1 MTQYA
6 FFFDQSR
13 CTNCHACAIACKDW
27 NHPENRIESSPVKL
41 LRMMQWEKGA
51 FPNTEMHT
59 LFATCYH
66 CEKPVCVEECPNG
79 ALFKEDEF
87 GAVLLDEDKCKG
99 ARQCWIACPYGAP
112 QYEDNAV
119 GTPMQKCNMCYDK
132 LVAGEL
138 PVCVASCP
146 QRALD
151 FGPLDEMKSRYGDLQ
166 ALPDMPSADIVHP
179 AVVFKPRT
187 AKQKHVPYDEARVI
201 ELMSERADTGFPS
214 LYEDASEV
222 TELWDGLV
230 GYDKL
235 VMKAASVEEN
245 LARSKNEDG

>member
-1 MTQYA
+1 MTQYG

-13 CTNCHACAIACKDW
+13 CTNCHACVIACKDW
-27 NHPENRIESSPVKL
+27 NYGEEIKSSYVKW
-41 LRMMQWEKGA
+41 LRMMQWEKGVY
-51 FPNTEMHT
+51 PNVEMHT

-66 CEKPVCVEECPNG
+66 CEDPVCVDVCPNN
-79 ALFKEDEF
+79 ALLKEDQF

-99 ARQCWIACPYGAP
+99 SRECWIACPYGAP
-112 QYEDNAV
+112 QYEDNAP
-119 GTPMQKCNMCYDK
+119 GTPMSKCTMCYDK
-132 LVAGEL
+132 LLEGEL

-151 FGPLDEMKSRYGDLQ
+151 FGPLDELKERYGEIQ
-166 ALPDMPSADIVHP
+166 ALEDMPSPNVVKP
-179 AVVFKPRT
+179 AIVFKPRT
-187 AKQKHVPYDEARVI
+187 KKQQHVVYDAQKVI
-201 ELMSERADTGFPS
+201 NLMGVRGDTGLPDIYDDYS
-214 LYEDASEV
+214 SV
-222 TELWDGLV
+222 TEIEDGLV

>member
-13 CTNCHACAIACKDW
+13 CTNCHACSVACRDW
-27 NHPENRIESSPVKL
+27 NNPGAIESSPVKW
-41 LRMMQWEKGA
+41 LRMMQWEKKV

-66 CEKPVCVEECPNG
+66 CEKPLCVEACPNS
-79 ALFKEDEF
+79 ALFKEDQF
-87 GAVLLDEDKCKG
+87 GAVLLDEDRCKG
-99 ARQCWIACPYGAP
+99 DRACWTACPYGAP
-112 QYEDNAV
+112 QYEDNAP
-119 GTPMQKCNMCYDK
+119 GTPMSKCTMCYDK

-138 PVCVASCP
+138 PICVACCP

-151 FGPLDEMKSRYGDLQ
+151 FGTLEEMERRYGKLRALQ
-166 ALPDMPSADIVHP
+166 DMPTADTVEP

-187 AKQKHVPYDEARVI
+187 AKAKHVVYDEARVL
-201 ELMSERADTGFPS
+201 ELMATRADEGLPVI
-214 LYEDASEV
+214 YEDAAEV
-222 TELWDGLV
+222 TEVWPGLV
-230 GYDKL
+230 GYDRL
-235 VMKAASVEEN
+235 VMKAASVEET